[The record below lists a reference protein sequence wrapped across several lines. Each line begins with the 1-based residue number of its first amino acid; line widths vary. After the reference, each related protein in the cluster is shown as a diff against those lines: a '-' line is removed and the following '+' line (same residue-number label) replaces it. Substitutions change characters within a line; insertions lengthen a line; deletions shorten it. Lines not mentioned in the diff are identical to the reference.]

1 MGGCQERWRLVVIY
15 KTRDILRNNTSS
27 TPFFFLCYS
36 PPPPQTPTAAE
47 PDAGLL
53 PAGQPAQHG
62 VGVHAHLRDLWA
74 GARRGRLPLH
84 GLRLAGDLRLLGS
97 GWGWGGGWEGERD
110 IFRCWEDRGRA
121 KGKRGASEPTRNHQT
136 PRSSPCSST
145 QSVSVHVTPPIS
157 LSVVVEHPLLIGQY
171 VQH

>member
-62 VGVHAHLRDLWA
+62 VGVHAHLRDLRA

-97 GWGWGGGWEGERD
+97 GWGWGWVG
-110 IFRCWEDRGRA
+110 GRA
-121 KGKRGASEPTRNHQT
+121 GHLQVLGGQGEGKGEERGVRTDQKPPN
-136 PRSSPCSST
+136 ST
-145 QSVSVHVTPPIS
+145 I
-157 LSVVVEHPLLIGQY
+157 LSM
-171 VQH
+171 